1 MKKRRVL
8 TQLCIVLAFLV
19 TMTTSSF
26 AAVEI
31 NFDTNGA
38 AQKYGPGS
46 ELVLWGQVTDEG
58 EAIKN
63 TAVTL
68 TVAVNGT
75 EIHYANV
82 TTDAKGL
89 FHTSISVPKTGIS
102 VGDSLKMTMVGG
114 GATATYTKKLGES
127 ETVKLIGFVDHA
139 GSTTEADAPKL
150 STNVTQ
156 FELLFDTNV
165 NYFNNREGK
174 LDIENLGVN
183 ERNRDC
189 FTLYKKV
196 GNGYQEIS
204 STVELTNSVEKGDV
218 AYDKSRIQLMPGEEI
233 TTVAGKAMRKN
244 TAIIKPD
251 QGLEANTTYKVVV
264 DGRLTANSSAS
275 LGDNQTVYFATGSNS
290 GGSTG
295 GSGGGTALPEKPKD
309 NNTTIEAKPVISGDK
324 ATVTLSDSDLDNA
337 IKNSKTGQENS
348 ITVQVTQDQLEKA
361 TKVGTLDLSL
371 TSAQVKKLDGKMDK
385 VVYDTPFGIVQ
396 LPLTVLSQG
405 TGDMKLSIT
414 KVDQE
419 KDTFIVTLSDSKGM
433 ITELKDR
440 VKLEFPVTDATS
452 NVLSHNGKIMKN
464 AKVEGKNAYGITK
477 GFSTF
482 KAEKKT
488 VTFGDITNHWAKSN
502 IEFLAVRDIVN
513 GVNKTEFGPNQSV
526 TRSEF
531 VKMLVNGFDELNGVT
546 AGSAGFSD
554 VKAGQ
559 WYTDYINW
567 AASKKIV
574 AGTGDGTFG
583 TNQPI
588 SRQDMAV
595 IMDRFAKE
603 MDIALYAKS
612 DKTTFADDSKI
623 AAYAKDAVYTMQQAG
638 IINGVGGNNFNPT
651 GNATRAETSKMIT
664 MMIESMIQ

>member
-1 MKKRRVL
+1 MRINSKKIIISIILVL
-8 TQLCIVLAFLV
+8 TLLLSTTAMIFATPQLEIVIAGAKASYSQGASIAITGIINDSEGFAI
-19 TMTTSSF
+19 TTKPIVRVSVADIVFTETSADANGYFQVLLKLPEDSSSGSYE
-26 AAVEI
+26 VK
-31 NFDTNGA
+31 
-38 AQKYGPGS
+38 AQS
-46 ELVLWGQVTDEG
+46 G
-58 EAIKN
+58 EAQTTKN
-63 TAVTL
+63 ISIQNSTDGIVYL
-68 TVAVNGT
+68 GT
-75 EIHYANV
+75 DFDRNQKV
-82 TTDAKGL
+82 KVDKPSLGVVFDA
-89 FHTSISVPKTGIS
+89 
-102 VGDSLKMTMVGG
+102 
-114 GATATYTKKLGES
+114 
-127 ETVKLIGFVDHA
+127 
-139 GSTTEADAPKL
+139 
-150 STNVTQ
+150 
-156 FELLFDTNV
+156 NV
-165 NYFNNREGK
+165 NYYNNK
-174 LDIENLGVN
+174 LAVEVDFGVN
-183 ERNRDC
+183 ENNRDC
-189 FTLYKKV
+189 ITLRKVSTGEEVPIDVLLVENRTVGDQPWEYYDVNGNKAMADKKKT
-196 GNGYQEIS
+196 I
-204 STVELTNSVEKGDV
+204 
-218 AYDKSRIQLMPGEEI
+218 RIQPQVSLESNTEYYIQADGE
-233 TTVAGKAMRKN
+233 
-244 TAIIKPD
+244 
-251 QGLEANTTYKVVV
+251 LS
-264 DGRLTANSSAS
+264 ANSGSR
-275 LGDNQTVYFATGSNS
+275 LGNTVKVYFKTE